1 MSLLVERGEI
11 VGLIGPNGSGKTTL
25 LNVINGL
32 ERADDGT
39 IALDDRRIERSAGA
53 RRSPAPASAAPSRRW
68 RLPAT
73 PSRPTWRAR
82 WRRVRPSCCST
93 SRRPASATASGGRCR
108 RLLAS
113 LRDAGRGVLIVD
125 HDIELLSRVCDRL
138 VCLDRGRVIAS
149 GSPAEV
155 RADPR
160 VRASFLGL
168 DGDRGMSAVLEI
180 GDVSV
185 EAGEIVALLGGN
197 GAGKTTLLETVLGF
211 HPGRVVLFGR
221 DASALAVEQ
230 RVGLGVG
237 YVPEGRRVFAGL
249 TVRENLEAASS
260 LPAGQRRQ
268 RVEEMLALFPMLGER
283 PEARAWLL
291 SGGQQQMLA
300 LARALMDRPR
310 LLLLDE
316 PTLGLA
322 PVVVADLLRRLSAMT
337 ADGTAILLAEQRAAL
352 ALGVA
357 RRGVVLSRGQVVRR
371 GSAAELAAD
380 PTLADLMAGA

>member
-1 MSLLVERGEI
+1 
-11 VGLIGPNGSGKTTL
+11 
-25 LNVINGL
+25 
-32 ERADDGT
+32 
-39 IALDDRRIERSAGA
+39 
-53 RRSPAPASAAPSRRW
+53 
-68 RLPAT
+68 
-73 PSRPTWRAR
+73 
-82 WRRVRPSCCST
+82 
-93 SRRPASATASGGRCR
+93 
-108 RLLAS
+108 
-113 LRDAGRGVLIVD
+113 
-125 HDIELLSRVCDRL
+125 
-138 VCLDRGRVIAS
+138 
-149 GSPAEV
+149 
-155 RADPR
+155 
-160 VRASFLGL
+160 
-168 DGDRGMSAVLEI
+168 MSAVLEI

-211 HPGRVVLFGR
+211 HPGRAVLFGR
-221 DASALAVEQ
+221 DASALTVEQ
-230 RVGLGVG
+230 RIALGVG

-260 LPAGQRRQ
+260 LPAGQRR
-268 RVEEMLALFPMLGER
+268 RRLDEMLALFPMLGER

-300 LARALMDRPR
+300 LARALIDRPR

-322 PVVVADLLRRLSAMT
+322 PVVVADLLGRLSAMT

>member
-1 MSLLVERGEI
+1 M
-11 VGLIGPNGSGKTTL
+11 NT
-25 LNVINGL
+25 
-32 ERADDGT
+32 
-39 IALDDRRIERSAGA
+39 
-53 RRSPAPASAAPSRRW
+53 
-68 RLPAT
+68 
-73 PSRPTWRAR
+73 
-82 WRRVRPSCCST
+82 
-93 SRRPASATASGGRCR
+93 
-108 RLLAS
+108 
-113 LRDAGRGVLIVD
+113 
-125 HDIELLSRVCDRL
+125 
-138 VCLDRGRVIAS
+138 
-149 GSPAEV
+149 
-155 RADPR
+155 
-160 VRASFLGL
+160 
-168 DGDRGMSAVLEI
+168 VLEI
-180 GDVSV
+180 GEVSV

-211 HPGRVVLFGR
+211 HAGRVVLFGR

-230 RVGLGVG
+230 RVALGVG

-249 TVRENLEAASS
+249 TVRENLEAASA

-322 PVVVADLLRRLSAMT
+322 PVVVADLLRRLGAMT
-337 ADGTAILLAEQRAAL
+337 GDGTAILLAEQRAAL
-352 ALGVA
+352 ALGIA

-371 GSAAELAAD
+371 ASAAELAAD
-380 PTLADLMAGA
+380 PMLADLMAGA

>member
-1 MSLLVERGEI
+1 
-11 VGLIGPNGSGKTTL
+11 
-25 LNVINGL
+25 
-32 ERADDGT
+32 
-39 IALDDRRIERSAGA
+39 
-53 RRSPAPASAAPSRRW
+53 
-68 RLPAT
+68 
-73 PSRPTWRAR
+73 
-82 WRRVRPSCCST
+82 
-93 SRRPASATASGGRCR
+93 
-108 RLLAS
+108 
-113 LRDAGRGVLIVD
+113 
-125 HDIELLSRVCDRL
+125 
-138 VCLDRGRVIAS
+138 
-149 GSPAEV
+149 
-155 RADPR
+155 
-160 VRASFLGL
+160 
-168 DGDRGMSAVLEI
+168 MSAVLEI
-180 GDVSV
+180 DEVSV

-211 HPGRVVLFGR
+211 HVGRVVLFGL

-260 LPAGQRRQ
+260 LPARQRRQ
-268 RVEEMLALFPMLGER
+268 RVEEMLVLFPMLGER

-322 PVVVADLLRRLSAMT
+322 PVVVADLLRRLGAMT

-352 ALGVA
+352 ALGIA

-380 PTLADLMAGA
+380 PMLADLMAGA

>member
-1 MSLLVERGEI
+1 M
-11 VGLIGPNGSGKTTL
+11 
-25 LNVINGL
+25 
-32 ERADDGT
+32 
-39 IALDDRRIERSAGA
+39 
-53 RRSPAPASAAPSRRW
+53 
-68 RLPAT
+68 
-73 PSRPTWRAR
+73 
-82 WRRVRPSCCST
+82 
-93 SRRPASATASGGRCR
+93 
-108 RLLAS
+108 
-113 LRDAGRGVLIVD
+113 
-125 HDIELLSRVCDRL
+125 
-138 VCLDRGRVIAS
+138 
-149 GSPAEV
+149 
-155 RADPR
+155 
-160 VRASFLGL
+160 
-168 DGDRGMSAVLEI
+168 
-180 GDVSV
+180 
-185 EAGEIVALLGGN
+185 ALLGGN

-211 HPGRVVLFGR
+211 HPGRVMLFGR

-230 RVGLGVG
+230 RIGLGVG

-249 TVRENLEAASS
+249 TVRENLEASS
-260 LPAGQRRQ
+260 SQPAQQRRQ
-268 RVEEMLALFPMLGER
+268 RLDEMLALFPMLGER

-322 PVVVADLLRRLSAMT
+322 PVVVADLLRRLGAMT

-352 ALGVA
+352 ALSVA

>member
-1 MSLLVERGEI
+1 
-11 VGLIGPNGSGKTTL
+11 
-25 LNVINGL
+25 
-32 ERADDGT
+32 
-39 IALDDRRIERSAGA
+39 
-53 RRSPAPASAAPSRRW
+53 
-68 RLPAT
+68 
-73 PSRPTWRAR
+73 
-82 WRRVRPSCCST
+82 
-93 SRRPASATASGGRCR
+93 
-108 RLLAS
+108 
-113 LRDAGRGVLIVD
+113 
-125 HDIELLSRVCDRL
+125 
-138 VCLDRGRVIAS
+138 
-149 GSPAEV
+149 
-155 RADPR
+155 
-160 VRASFLGL
+160 
-168 DGDRGMSAVLEI
+168 MSAVLEI

-211 HPGRVVLFGR
+211 HPGRAVLFGR
-221 DASALAVEQ
+221 DASALTVEQ
-230 RVGLGVG
+230 RIALGIG

-260 LPAGQRRQ
+260 LPAGQRR
-268 RVEEMLALFPMLGER
+268 RRLDEMLALFPMLGER

-300 LARALMDRPR
+300 LARALIDRPR

-322 PVVVADLLRRLSAMT
+322 PVVVADLLGRLSAMT
-337 ADGTAILLAEQRAAL
+337 ADGTAVLLAEQRAAL

-357 RRGVVLSRGQVVRR
+357 RRGVVLSRGPVVRR

>member
-1 MSLLVERGEI
+1 
-11 VGLIGPNGSGKTTL
+11 
-25 LNVINGL
+25 
-32 ERADDGT
+32 
-39 IALDDRRIERSAGA
+39 
-53 RRSPAPASAAPSRRW
+53 
-68 RLPAT
+68 
-73 PSRPTWRAR
+73 
-82 WRRVRPSCCST
+82 
-93 SRRPASATASGGRCR
+93 
-108 RLLAS
+108 
-113 LRDAGRGVLIVD
+113 
-125 HDIELLSRVCDRL
+125 
-138 VCLDRGRVIAS
+138 
-149 GSPAEV
+149 
-155 RADPR
+155 
-160 VRASFLGL
+160 
-168 DGDRGMSAVLEI
+168 MSAVLEI
-180 GDVSV
+180 GEVSV

-211 HPGRVVLFGR
+211 HPGRVMLFGR

-230 RVGLGVG
+230 RIGLGVG

-260 LPAGQRRQ
+260 LPAGQRR
-268 RVEEMLALFPMLGER
+268 RRLDEMLALFPMLGER

-300 LARALMDRPR
+300 LARALIDRPR

-322 PVVVADLLRRLSAMT
+322 PVVVADLLGRLSAMT
-337 ADGTAILLAEQRAAL
+337 ADGTAVLLAEQRAAL